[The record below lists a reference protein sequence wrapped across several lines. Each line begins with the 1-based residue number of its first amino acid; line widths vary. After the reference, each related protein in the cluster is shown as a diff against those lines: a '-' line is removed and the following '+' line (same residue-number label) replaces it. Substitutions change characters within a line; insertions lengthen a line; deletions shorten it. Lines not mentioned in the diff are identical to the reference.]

1 MALVNPTKNA
11 YPSAYDVVTTTCGA
25 SVSNT
30 SETVA
35 KVTISIDCHGT
46 AGSGG
51 GPAQYGIVGQVGYTC
66 NNTSNY
72 AEVGRG
78 VANYGATI
86 VNGSKSWEITRTN
99 VDQYCECWAKIWGEK
114 VNGYGAWG
122 ASNGNGAR
130 VAVTIPA
137 RPYHAHGKPSFS
149 APKTTVHYGET
160 IELSWSKSDTQG
172 NANFDHFEL
181 WQGDTKL
188 YSGSNTTYTVTPSS
202 VTGAK
207 GGTATYTLKEV
218 HEWYGGYKTTEA
230 SVSIKVQSG
239 VVTVYDSNGVK
250 HVGLVTMYDSKGVK
264 HYVLITAYDEN
275 GKAHN
280 VV

>member
-1 MALVNPTKNA
+1 MGLVNPTKNA
-11 YPSAYDVVTTTCGA
+11 YPSQYDVITTTCGA
-25 SVSNT
+25 SVKNT

-35 KVTISIDCHGT
+35 TVTISIDCHGT

-51 GPAQYGIVGQVGYTC
+51 GPAQYGVVGQVGYAC
-66 NNTSNY
+66 GKNSNY

-86 VNGSKSWEITRTN
+86 VNGSKSWNITRTN
-99 VDQYCECWAKIWGEK
+99 VDQYCECWAKIWGER

-122 ASNGNGAR
+122 TSNGDGAR

-137 RPYHAHGKPSFS
+137 RPYHEHGKPALSTANTS
-149 APKTTVHYGET
+149 AHYGEVIT
-160 IELSWSKSDTQG
+160 LSWAKSETQG

-181 WQGDTKL
+181 YQGSTQIHKGTDTSYK
-188 YSGSNTTYTVTPSS
+188 VTPSD

-207 GGTATYTLKEV
+207 GGTVTYTLKEV
-218 HEWYGGYKTTEA
+218 HEWYGDHPSKETSIT
-230 SVSIKVQSG
+230 IKVQSG
-239 VVTVYDSNGVK
+239 VVTIYDENRVK
-250 HVGLVTMYDSKGVK
+250 HVGLVTMYDENRVK

-275 GKAHN
+275 GIAHN

>member
-1 MALVNPTKNA
+1 MALTNPTKNA

-25 SVSNT
+25 SVKNT

-35 KVTISIDCHGT
+35 TVTISIDCHGT

-66 NNTSNY
+66 NNKSNW

-86 VNGSKSWEITRTN
+86 VNGSKSWDIERIN
-99 VDQYCECWAKIWGEK
+99 VDQYCECFAKIWGET

-122 ASNGNGAR
+122 ANNGDGAR

-137 RPYHAHGKPSFS
+137 RPYHAHGNPTFS
-149 APKTTVHYGET
+149 ASKTIAHYGEDIT
-160 IELSWSKSDTQG
+160 LSWSKSGTQG
-172 NANFDHFEL
+172 NASFDHFEL

-188 YSGSNTTYTVTPSS
+188 YSGSNTSYMLKPSD

-207 GGTATYTLKEV
+207 GGTVTYTLKEI
-218 HEWYGGYKTTEA
+218 HEWYGSYKSTQAT
-230 SVSIKVQSG
+230 VSIKVRSG
-239 VVTVYDSNGVK
+239 VVSIYDSNGKK
-250 HVGLVTMYDSKGVK
+250 HIGLVSAYDSSGNR

-275 GKAHN
+275 NKAHN

>member
-11 YPSAYDVVTTTCGA
+11 YPSAYDVVTTTCFA
-25 SVSNT
+25 SVKNT

-35 KVTISIDCHGT
+35 TVTISIDCHGT

-66 NNTSNY
+66 NNKSNW

-86 VNGSKSWEITRTN
+86 VNGSKSWDIERIN
-99 VDQYCECWAKIWGEK
+99 VDQYCECWAKIWGET

-122 ASNGNGAR
+122 ASNGDGAK

-137 RPYHAHGKPSFS
+137 RPYNAHGNPSFS
-149 APKTTVHYGET
+149 APKATAHYGEVLK
-160 IELSWSKSDTQG
+160 LSWAKSGTQG
-172 NANFDHFEL
+172 NADFDHFEL
-181 WQGDTKL
+181 WQGSTKL
-188 YSGSNTTYTVTPSS
+188 YNGSDTSYTVTPSD

-207 GGTATYTLKEV
+207 GGTVTYTLKEV
-218 HEWYGGYKTTEA
+218 HKWYGGYKTTET

-250 HVGLVTMYDSKGVK
+250 HVGLVTVYDAQGVK